1 MTDQNP
7 AEAEIAEVIVAAL
20 NLEQIEPSAIDPE
33 APLFGAQTPGLGLDS
48 IDALEIVLAIQQKF
62 GVELKADDASVT
74 QAFASLRAL
83 AKLVTERR
91 ASGS

>member
-1 MTDQNP
+1 MIDQNP

-20 NLEQIEPSAIDPE
+20 NLEHIEPSAIDPD
-33 APLFGAQTPGLGLDS
+33 APLFGTQTPGLGLDS
-48 IDALEIVLAIQQKF
+48 IDALEIVLAIQQKYS
-62 GVELKADDASVT
+62 VELKSDDASVT

-91 ASGS
+91 PAVS